1 MFADSSG
8 RALSRSEIES
18 KAKNSTYSEDLSLL
32 FMINEIYAR
41 HGASFQKEINSSHYG
56 KYEWYRSLEKHPMDS
71 LASALNKTEN
81 ANIALIVKISE
92 EKGYR

>member
-1 MFADSSG
+1 VFADSSS
-8 RALSRSEIES
+8 RALTRSEIES
-18 KAKNSTYSEDLSLL
+18 KAKNAAYDEQLSLR

-41 HGASFQKEINSSHYG
+41 HGAIFQKEVNSSHYG

-71 LASALNKTEN
+71 LGASLNSVEN
-81 ANIALIVKISE
+81 ANIALLVKIEE

>member
-1 MFADSSG
+1 VFADSSS

-18 KAKNSTYSEDLSLL
+18 KAKNAAYDEERSLR

-41 HGASFQKEINSSHYG
+41 HGAVFQTEINSSHYG

-71 LASALNKTEN
+71 LSSALNKTEA
-81 ANIALIVKISE
+81 ANIALLVKISE